1 MKKSVLSVFVLFLV
15 LLLGKDVFAQDLP
28 LGLKNYYNVGLD
40 MRLSKR
46 WTARV
51 KQLYGFDVRPNY
63 QLRLLLNT
71 VSMEYRL
78 NRSMRVELAYRPMY
92 FRGNTRF
99 LWYHRI
105 SARTSH
111 SQRLGDFRWK
121 NSITAEWFFPQLA
134 KYKYRFIW
142 ASRFYLPSINFWRA
156 RPYLQGQ
163 LYYYLDGKPL
173 KYYDA
178 GGEWLVTQ
186 APNDFHR
193 FRLSV
198 GMRFRPSRALR
209 LSLYYTLQKE
219 FNTNFSQNRDINVPN
234 KSGTKIRYA
243 FNDYAVIGA
252 SLSFRLD
259 FRK

>member
-1 MKKSVLSVFVLFLV
+1 MSKSFFLGVLFLFVLFSV
-15 LLLGKDVFAQDLP
+15 QVVHAQDLP
-28 LGLKNYYNVGLD
+28 LGLKNYYNLGLD

-71 VSMEYRL
+71 LSVEYRL
-78 NRSMRVELAYRPMY
+78 NRSVRVELAYRPMY

-111 SQRLGDFRWK
+111 SQRLGNFRWK
-121 NSITAEWFFPQLA
+121 NSMTAEWFFPQQV
-134 KYKYRFIW
+134 KYKYRFIGT
-142 ASRFYLPSINFWRA
+142 SRLYFPAIHFWRA
-156 RPYLQGQ
+156 RPYVQGQ

-173 KYYDA
+173 KYYDDN
-178 GGEWLVTQ
+178 GEWLVTQ

-193 FRLSV
+193 ARFSV
-198 GMRFRPSRALR
+198 GMRFRPSKVLR
-209 LSLYYTLQKE
+209 LSLYATLQKE
-219 FNTNFSQNRDINVPN
+219 FNTNFTKNRDINVPN
-234 KSGTKIRYA
+234 KSGSKIRYA
-243 FNDYAVIGA
+243 FNDYTIIGA